1 MTQGDLLI
9 TGGTVID
16 PASGTHARRDLAI
29 ADGRIVAVEASLP
42 ASSAAEVVDA
52 TSLLVV
58 PGLVDLHVHVY
69 WGVADLSVEADPT
82 CLGRGVTTVV
92 DAGSA
97 GANTFPG
104 FRRSVAEASRGRVL
118 AYLNI
123 SAMGQIDPFLGELH
137 DLRFADPERA
147 AAVALANPELIVGF
161 KVRVSE
167 MLAGPNGLAGLDRA
181 LEAGRA
187 TNLPVMVHIGGT
199 AFEIEEVLGRLRP
212 GDVVTHAYTGWRP
225 GGIVTDDGRVVAGA
239 REARTRGVRFDVGHG
254 AGSFTWPIAEAALA
268 DGFRPDTISSDLH
281 RFNVAGPVHDLATTL
296 SKFLL
301 LGLSLDEV
309 NTMATTA
316 PAAALG
322 RAPGLG
328 SLAVGAEADITILR
342 VEEGRFELTDSA
354 GMTREARQRLVPVAV
369 IRAGL
374 QQPIVPVATVPPAG
388 ISPG

>member
-1 MTQGDLLI
+1 MTSMDLVVA
-9 TGGTVID
+9 GGTVVD
-16 PASGTHARRDLAI
+16 PAGGLHARRDVGVV
-29 ADGRIVAVEASLP
+29 DGRIVAVEPHIPAASARAVL
-42 ASSAAEVVDA
+42 DA
-52 TSLLVV
+52 TGLLVV

-82 CLGRGVTTVV
+82 CLGRGATTVV

-104 FRRSVAEASRGRVL
+104 FRRWVAEASRGRVL

-123 SAMGQIDPFLGELH
+123 SAMGQVDPFLGELH

-147 AAVALANPELIVGF
+147 AAVARANPDVIVGF

-187 TNLPVMVHIGGT
+187 TGLPVMVHIGGT
-199 AFEIEEVLGRLRP
+199 PYDIEEVLERLRP
-212 GDVVTHAYTGWRP
+212 GDIVTHAYTGWRP
-225 GGIVTDDGRVVAGA
+225 GGIVTDAGRVVAGA
-239 REARTRGVRFDVGHG
+239 REARARGVRFDVGHG

-296 SKFLL
+296 SKFTL
-301 LGLSLDEV
+301 LGLSVDEV
-309 NTMATTA
+309 LAMATAA

-322 RAPGLG
+322 RDAELGGL
-328 SLAVGAEADITILR
+328 SVGAEADITLLR
-342 VEEGRFELTDSA
+342 VEEGRFALVDSA
-354 GMTREARQRLVPVAV
+354 GTRREARQRLVPAGV
-369 IRAGL
+369 IRAGREV
-374 QQPIVPVATVPPAG
+374 PIAPLVTTPPVG